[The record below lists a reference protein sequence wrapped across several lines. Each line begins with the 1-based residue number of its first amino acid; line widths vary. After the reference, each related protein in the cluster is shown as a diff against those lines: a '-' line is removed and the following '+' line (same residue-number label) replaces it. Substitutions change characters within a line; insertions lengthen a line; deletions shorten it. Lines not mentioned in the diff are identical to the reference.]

1 MRRWIAA
8 RALAQVS
15 MLAALVNACLM
26 LVANPGDANA
36 QSEPIR
42 IVAFGD
48 SLTAG
53 YGLKPS
59 EAFPAQLEKALR
71 DKGYAVEVINAG
83 VSGDTTAAG
92 LERFDWAFPE
102 DTDAAIV
109 ALGANDA
116 LRGVDPAETRRNL
129 DEILTRL
136 DARGVPVLIAG
147 MMAPRNWGDDY
158 AKKFD
163 AIYPELAERHGALL
177 YPFFIER
184 VALRPELNLDD
195 GMHPNSAG
203 VAAIVED
210 ILPKVEELIARVE
223 AMRAGESAN

>member
-1 MRRWIAA
+1 
-8 RALAQVS
+8 
-15 MLAALVNACLM
+15 
-26 LVANPGDANA
+26 
-36 QSEPIR
+36 
-42 IVAFGD
+42 
-48 SLTAG
+48 
-53 YGLKPS
+53 
-59 EAFPAQLEKALR
+59 
-71 DKGYAVEVINAG
+71 
-83 VSGDTTAAG
+83 
-92 LERFDWAFPE
+92 
-102 DTDAAIV
+102 
-109 ALGANDA
+109 
-116 LRGVDPAETRRNL
+116 L

-136 DARGVPVLIAG
+136 DARGIPTLLAG

-158 AKKFD
+158 VKKFD